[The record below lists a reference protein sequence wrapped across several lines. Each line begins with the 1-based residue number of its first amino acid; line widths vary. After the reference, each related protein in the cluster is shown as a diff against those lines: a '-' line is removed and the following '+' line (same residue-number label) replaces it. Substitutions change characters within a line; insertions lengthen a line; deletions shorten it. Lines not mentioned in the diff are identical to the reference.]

1 MRPKK
6 YPLEPLRR
14 LKKERAE
21 AKTREL
27 GTAIVA
33 RETAQQRREDAEGEQ
48 MAARARAAAVRGEER
63 AALEKGD
70 LFARD
75 LARGGAWEQRVSA
88 EDQERGRGIEKAR
101 SSEEEAKRVEAR
113 AQGDVAVAQA
123 EVEVTARHE
132 QRWTSAARKAKES
145 REEEALAEAVPARG
159 VSSSNG
165 ARKRMR

>member
-21 AKTREL
+21 QKTREL
-27 GTAIVA
+27 GTAIAA
-33 RETAQQRREDAEGEQ
+33 RETVQRRREEAEGEQ
-48 MAARARAAAVRGEER
+48 KAARARAEAVREEER
-63 AALEKGD
+63 SALVKGE

-88 EDQERGRGIEKAR
+88 EDQERARGVEKAR
-101 SSEEEAKRVEAR
+101 TREDDARRLEAR
-113 AQGDVAVAQA
+113 AQGDVAIARA

-132 QRWTSAARKAKES
+132 ERWTSAARKVAES
-145 REEEALAEAVPARG
+145 SEEEALAEAVPAKGPAPSR
-159 VSSSNG
+159 G
-165 ARKRMR
+165 ARKRAR